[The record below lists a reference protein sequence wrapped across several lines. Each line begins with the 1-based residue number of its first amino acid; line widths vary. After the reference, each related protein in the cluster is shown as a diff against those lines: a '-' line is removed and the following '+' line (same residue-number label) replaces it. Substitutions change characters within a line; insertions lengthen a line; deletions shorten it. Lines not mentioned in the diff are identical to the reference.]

1 MVVTKEGK
9 VYAWGLGTSGQIGNG
24 AKSNQTMPTKTL
36 GLSNI
41 TKIAGGNLSCYAI
54 TDEGEA
60 YAWGYNNRG
69 QLGDGTNTLRT
80 QPVKIPN
87 LTGMIEISAASTDQV
102 IALKDDGTVWGW
114 GYKTLG
120 ALTDVGGSTP
130 KQIAGKTNR
139 MKDIASI
146 SAGYYAGLAI
156 TDEGKVL
163 GWGTNGFGGL
173 GNGTTT
179 NTAIPTNVME
189 NSTKELD
196 QIFVIAM
203 GKNYSVYAKEDGSV
217 WATGTNEFG
226 QLGNT
231 STVTIHTPEKNS
243 QDYISTDKKE

>member
-1 MVVTKEGK
+1 
-9 VYAWGLGTSGQIGNG
+9 
-24 AKSNQTMPTKTL
+24 
-36 GLSNI
+36 
-41 TKIAGGNLSCYAI
+41 
-54 TDEGEA
+54 
-60 YAWGYNNRG
+60 
-69 QLGDGTNTLRT
+69 
-80 QPVKIPN
+80 
-87 LTGMIEISAASTDQV
+87 MIEISAASTDQV

-203 GKNYSVYAKEDGSV
+203 GKKKYETIVYMQKKTEV
-217 WATGTNEFG
+217 YG
-226 QLGNT
+226 QQ
-231 STVTIHTPEKNS
+231 VQMNS
-243 QDYISTDKKE
+243 DN